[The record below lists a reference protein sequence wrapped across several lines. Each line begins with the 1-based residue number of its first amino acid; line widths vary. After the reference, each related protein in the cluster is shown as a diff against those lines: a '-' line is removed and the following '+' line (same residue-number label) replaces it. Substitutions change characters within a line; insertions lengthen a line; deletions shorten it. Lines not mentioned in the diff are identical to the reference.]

1 MIRIAISMSSPS
13 VSFLVYNLSLLRNKV
28 FYKKVRLLLIEDDRL
43 LPEVMLAIKS
53 QIHNI
58 MERLA
63 LRVRL
68 EIANYSYIDETLKTI
83 SKSISMV
90 NN

>member
-1 MIRIAISMSSPS
+1 
-13 VSFLVYNLSLLRNKV
+13 LVYNLSLLRNKV